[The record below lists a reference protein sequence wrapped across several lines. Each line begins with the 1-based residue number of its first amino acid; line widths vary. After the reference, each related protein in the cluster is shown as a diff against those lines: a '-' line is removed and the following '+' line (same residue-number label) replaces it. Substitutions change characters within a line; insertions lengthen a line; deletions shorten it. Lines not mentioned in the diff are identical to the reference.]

1 MNFLTI
7 YYDITRNMKYN
18 IEMANNSK
26 QLFRSILPIIK
37 DPVFRAMVAILIV
50 LALIDLPQ
58 LSSSIFSTLQAL
70 WEMLPFFALA
80 IGFAAYAK
88 ATSADAL
95 IAKAFSGSPV
105 RATVFAA
112 FVGAISPFCSCGVI
126 PLIATMLG
134 SGVPLAPVMAFWIA
148 SPIMDPEM
156 FVLTAAG
163 IGFNFAVAKTLA
175 AVAMGL
181 FAGFAVLLLQR
192 NGWLEYPLQV
202 HATDGCSS
210 GCTSNEDSKLM
221 WKFWQEPKRRA
232 VFYNESLSIGVFL
245 GKWLTLAFL
254 LESLML
260 AYVSSNWIVSYVGPD
275 NRFAIPLAAIVGA
288 PSYLNG
294 YAAIPLISGLIE
306 MGMTPGA
313 AMAFITAG
321 AVSSIP
327 AAIAVWALVK
337 RPVFVLYLALGL
349 IGAMTCA
356 WVYQLS
362 GGVI

>member
-1 MNFLTI
+1 MEPCVATQSPP
-7 YYDITRNMKYN
+7 T
-18 IEMANNSK
+18 S
-26 QLFRSILPIIK
+26 LFIHSLVK
-37 DPVFRAMVAILIV
+37 DRVFQSMLVMLLL
-50 LALIDLPQ
+50 LALVDLPQ
-58 LSSSIFSTLQAL
+58 LSQSILFTLDSLLQ
-70 WEMLPFFALA
+70 MLPFFALA
-80 IGFAAYAK
+80 IGIAAYAR

-95 IAKAFSGSPV
+95 IAKAFSGNPV
-105 RATVFAA
+105 RATLLAA
-112 FVGAISPFCSCGVI
+112 LVGAISPFCSCGVI
-126 PLIATMLG
+126 PLIAAMLG
-134 SGVPLAPVMAFWIA
+134 AGVPLAPVMAFWIA

-175 AVAMGL
+175 AIAMGL
-181 FAGFAVLLLQR
+181 FAGFSVLLIQR
-192 NGWLEYPLQV
+192 FGGLSSPLR
-202 HATDGCSS
+202 AEISAACGSSCSGDKPAS
-210 GCTSNEDSKLM
+210 VL
-221 WKFWQEPKRRA
+221 WKFWQAPERIGL
-232 VFYNESLSIGVFL
+232 FYSEARSIGIFL

-254 LESLML
+254 LESLMI
-260 AYVSSNWIVSYVGPD
+260 AYVSSTWIAGYVGPD
-275 NRFAIPLAAIVGA
+275 NWFAIPLAAIVGA

-306 MGMTPGA
+306 IGMTPGA

-349 IGAMTCA
+349 TGSMIAA
-356 WVYQLS
+356 LVYQMS